1 MILWTVYTQ
10 AQAIEGYGCKCG
22 FKTADKND
30 FGRHLRSAGKRDG
43 RGIHRSIGRI
53 NLQTGEVIM
62 PPWSE
67 RTEEQKTESRYAK
80 KTDTTIKPTDV
91 LANAQELRFVPRV
104 CTTDYTPIMRAAEK
118 AEELV

>member
-1 MILWTVYTQ
+1 MEQ

-43 RGIHRSIGRI
+43 KGVHGSIGCI
-53 NLQTGEVIM
+53 NLQTGEVVM

-67 RTEEQKTESRYAK
+67 RTEEQKAESRYAK
-80 KTDTTIKPTDV
+80 KTGKTGGKTDK
-91 LANAQELRFVPRV
+91 
-104 CTTDYTPIMRAAEK
+104 D
-118 AEELV
+118 